1 MIAQLDGQTIVFAG
15 QTTKP
20 RATLKAAAERR
31 GAIVRGAIPRVGAFV
46 LVAGKI
52 GGGSKLAL
60 ARRNGSALILTERQ
74 FLRAARGPIRRAIG
88 QALTGA
94 AMGAVAGAALFAG
107 FLL

>member
-1 MIAQLDGQTIVFAG
+1 MKTEFDGQTIVFAG

-20 RATLKAAAERR
+20 RAALKAAAERR
-31 GAIVRGAIPRVGAFV
+31 GAIVRGAIPRDAYI
-46 LVAGKI
+46 LVAGN

-60 ARRNGSALILTERQ
+60 ARRNPFALILTERQ
-74 FLRAARGPIRRAIG
+74 FLRAARGPIRRAIE

-94 AMGAVAGAALFAG
+94 IMGVLAGAALFAG